1 MVLYIFIEPYK
12 ANVMSTYSILNQDIK
27 RTKGSPARKYNL
39 LAARLIKELIS
50 NSFGPVGKEKM
61 CIDILGE
68 ATLTKDG
75 ATILRKI
82 DVEHPA
88 AKVLIDAS
96 NSVDNEVGDGT
107 LSVVILAGALLEN
120 AEELLNM
127 NISPATIVNGYDIGL
142 KISLEVLHK
151 IAKEKMNKDIEIMKK
166 LANTCLG
173 TKIIS
178 YGNGNDGYR
187 IAKLIVD
194 AVCSIENA
202 VNHGIDTDDIKIE
215 EKVGNLSDTELVK
228 GIILD
233 KTIDNA
239 AMPKYVQN
247 AKILLLDEELDGK
260 RTRTDAEIHIFE
272 HKQIQSYLNEE
283 TQILRAKI
291 QKIIDSGATIVISR
305 KGISLRAQ
313 DYLSKAGIMS
323 IRRVKENDLHWLE
336 KATGG
341 NITHDLINSN
351 LSEYLGY
358 AGKVYEKFVGDDKM
372 VFVEECKSPKSVT
385 ILLRASSKLLLDEC
399 HRSVLSTIAV
409 IKNFILNPSIVMGG
423 GSCEAIIAH
432 RIREKALEFNG
443 KEQIVMYKFAES
455 IEEIPTTL
463 AKNSGMNVTDAIIQ
477 LRSSIIRN
485 LSDNTIKWFGVNV
498 MDRKIEEMS
507 PDILEPSLVKEQIL
521 KTAVEISRLLISID
535 DVLIAKPAMNTH
547 THDDGTQHSHAG
559 GDKKHDHY
567 FDKLGK
573 QQRPSHHYY

>member
-1 MVLYIFIEPYK
+1 MITHP
-12 ANVMSTYSILNQDIK
+12 ILNPDIK
-27 RTKGSPARKYNL
+27 RTKGSQARKYNL
-39 LAARLIKELIS
+39 LAARLIKEILS

-68 ATLTKDG
+68 VTLTKDG

-107 LSVVILAGALLEN
+107 LSVVILSGALLEK

-127 NISPATIVNGYDIGL
+127 NISPTTIIDGYDIGL
-142 KISLEVLHK
+142 KISLEILHK
-151 IAKEKMNKDIEIMKK
+151 ISKEKMNKDIEIMEK

-178 YGNGNDGYR
+178 YGNDNDGYQ

-194 AVCSIENA
+194 AVYSI
-202 VNHGIDTDDIKIE
+202 VNSVNNGIDIDDIKIE
-215 EKVGNLSDTELVK
+215 EKIGNLSDTKLVK
-228 GIILD
+228 GTIID
-233 KTIDNA
+233 KTIDSA
-239 AMPKYVQN
+239 TMPKYLEN
-247 AKILLLDEELDGK
+247 AKILLLDEDLDGK
-260 RTRTDAEIHIFE
+260 RTRTDAEINIYE
-272 HKQIQSYLNEE
+272 PKQMQSYINEE
-283 TQILRAKI
+283 TQILKAKVRN
-291 QKIIDSGATIVISR
+291 IINSGATIVISR

-313 DYLSKAGIMS
+313 DYLSKAGIIS
-323 IRRVKENDLHWLE
+323 IKRVKENDLWWLE

-341 NITHDLINSN
+341 NIIHDLINSN
-351 LSEYLGY
+351 LSENLGY
-358 AGKVYEKFVGDDKM
+358 AGKVYEKFVGNDKM
-372 VFVEECKSPKSVT
+372 VFVDECQSPKSVT
-385 ILLRASSKLLLDEC
+385 ILLRANSKLLLDEF
-399 HRSVLSTIAV
+399 HRSVLSTIVV

-443 KEQIVMYKFAES
+443 KEQIVMYKFAEAL
-455 IEEIPTTL
+455 EEIPAVL
-463 AKNSGMNVTDAIIQ
+463 AKNSGMNVTDAMIQ
-477 LRSSIIRN
+477 LRSNVIHNI
-485 LSDNTIKWFGVNV
+485 SDDTIKWFGVNV
-498 MDRKIEEMS
+498 MDRKIGEMS
-507 PDILEPSLVKEQIL
+507 SNILESSLVKEQIL
-521 KTAVEISRLLISID
+521 KTAGEITRLLISID
-535 DVLIAKPAMNTH
+535 DVLIAKPAINTH
-547 THDDGTQHSHAG
+547 THDDGIQHSHAG

>member
-1 MVLYIFIEPYK
+1 
-12 ANVMSTYSILNQDIK
+12 MSTYSILNQDIK

-88 AKVLIDAS
+88 AKVLIDGS

-142 KISLEVLHK
+142 KMSLEVLHK

-178 YGNGNDGYR
+178 YGNGNDRYQ

-215 EKVGNLSDTELVK
+215 EKIGNLSDTELVK

-233 KTIDNA
+233 KTVDNA

-272 HKQIQSYLNEE
+272 HK
-283 TQILRAKI
+283 
-291 QKIIDSGATIVISR
+291 
-305 KGISLRAQ
+305 
-313 DYLSKAGIMS
+313 
-323 IRRVKENDLHWLE
+323 
-336 KATGG
+336 
-341 NITHDLINSN
+341 
-351 LSEYLGY
+351 
-358 AGKVYEKFVGDDKM
+358 
-372 VFVEECKSPKSVT
+372 
-385 ILLRASSKLLLDEC
+385 
-399 HRSVLSTIAV
+399 
-409 IKNFILNPSIVMGG
+409 
-423 GSCEAIIAH
+423 
-432 RIREKALEFNG
+432 
-443 KEQIVMYKFAES
+443 
-455 IEEIPTTL
+455 
-463 AKNSGMNVTDAIIQ
+463 
-477 LRSSIIRN
+477 
-485 LSDNTIKWFGVNV
+485 
-498 MDRKIEEMS
+498 
-507 PDILEPSLVKEQIL
+507 
-521 KTAVEISRLLISID
+521 
-535 DVLIAKPAMNTH
+535 
-547 THDDGTQHSHAG
+547 
-559 GDKKHDHY
+559 
-567 FDKLGK
+567 
-573 QQRPSHHYY
+573 